1 MKPGVSDLL
10 LHIQNEILEAIA
22 SGDTLRD
29 IADLLCRR
37 IQNLVPT
44 IICSVLTVDPDQK
57 LHPLAGPSLPDA
69 YSEALDGIEAGP
81 TVGSCGT
88 AAYLGEAVIVSDIKS
103 DPLWAEF
110 KALALPLGL
119 RACWSTPIKSR
130 DGRVVG
136 TFAFY
141 YKTVRTPDELERR
154 IVQTCVHLCAIAIEH
169 EEVQARD
176 YKLAYFDTLTGL
188 SNRSRFDEMLCGRVH
203 DKADFGLLLVDIDH
217 LKSINDTMGHLV
229 GDFLIRS
236 VADMIDEDRP
246 GETAFRLGG
255 DEFAVI
261 VDGITTADDL
271 TVAAQGILDRT
282 SSSVTSGL
290 DTLFPS
296 VTIGGALF
304 GTDGIEANTLRQN
317 ADFAL
322 YHAKE
327 TARGGY
333 VQFRPELR
341 TSIIDRIRAIR
352 NVDAALAEGR
362 ITAYYQPIAQLASS
376 EIVGLEALVRM
387 TDPQGGVSPAGDF
400 AAAFSDTKIA
410 SRVTEKMLHQV
421 ASDIREWLELGIP
434 VEHVGI
440 NVTTGDFQNGNLQ
453 EKIEACFAKHNVPL
467 KHIVLEVNES
477 VFMGGSDQFVAKAVK
492 RLRDKGLLVALDDFG
507 TGYAS
512 LTHLISF
519 PVDVIKIDR
528 SFVEALAYG
537 KTSSVIVAAIMDM
550 ANRLDIRVIAEGIE
564 SLEQVRQLSELGCQ
578 FGQGYLF
585 GKPVSATDIR
595 ELLLEQHLR
604 SHTRFGSYPF
614 WL

>member
-10 LHIQNEILEAIA
+10 LHIQNEILEAVA
-22 SGDTLRD
+22 SGDTLQD

-37 IQNLVPT
+37 IENLVPA
-44 IICSVLTVDPDQK
+44 IVCSVLIVDSDRK

-81 TVGSCGT
+81 SVGSCGT
-88 AAYLGEAVIVSDIKS
+88 AAYRGEAVIVSDIES
-103 DPLWAEF
+103 DPLWADF

-141 YKTVRTPDELERR
+141 YRTVGTPDEMERR

-169 EEVQARD
+169 KEVQARD
-176 YKLAYFDTLTGL
+176 YKLAYFDALTGL

-203 DKADFGLLLVDIDH
+203 DQADFGLLLVDIDH
-217 LKSINDTMGHLV
+217 LKSVNDTMGHLV
-229 GDFLIRS
+229 GDFLIKS
-236 VADMIDEDRP
+236 VANMIGTDRP

-261 VDGITTADDL
+261 IDGVTTAEGL
-271 TVAAQGILDRT
+271 AAAAQDVLHRT
-282 SSSVTSGL
+282 SGPVTAGL

-304 GTDGIEANTLRQN
+304 GSDGVDANTLRQN

-327 TARGGY
+327 TDRGGY
-333 VQFRPELR
+333 VQFRSELR
-341 TSIIDRIRAIR
+341 TSIFDRIRAIR
-352 NVDAALAEGR
+352 NVDAALAEDR
-362 ITAYYQPIAQLASS
+362 IAAYYQPIAQLASS

-387 TDPQGGVSPAGDF
+387 TGLQGGVSPAGDF

-410 SRVTEKMLHQV
+410 ARVTEKMLNQV
-421 ASDIREWLELGIP
+421 ASDIRKWLDLGIP

-440 NVTTGDFQNGNLQ
+440 NVTTGDFQYGNLQ
-453 EKIEACFAKHNVPL
+453 AKIEACFAKQNVPL

-477 VFMGGSDQFVAKAVK
+477 VFMGGSDQFVAKAAK

-528 SFVEALAYG
+528 SFVGALANE
-537 KTSSVIVAAIMDM
+537 KASSVIVAAIMDM
-550 ANRLDIRVIAEGIE
+550 ANRLGMRVIAEGIE

-585 GKPVSATDIR
+585 GKAVSAADMG
-595 ELLLEQHLR
+595 ELLLEQHR
-604 SHTRFGSYPF
+604 RAHTRSGGYPS
-614 WL
+614 WH

>member
-10 LHIQNEILEAIA
+10 LHIQNEILEAVT
-22 SGDTLRD
+22 SGDPLRD

-37 IQNLVPT
+37 IENLVPT
-44 IICSVLTVDPDQK
+44 IVCSVLTVDPDQK

-81 TVGSCGT
+81 AVGSCGT

-103 DPLWAEF
+103 DPLWADF
-110 KALALPLGL
+110 KALALPLGF

-176 YKLAYFDTLTGL
+176 YKLAYFDALTGL
-188 SNRSRFDEMLCGRVH
+188 SNRTRFDEMLCTRIH
-203 DKADFGLLLVDIDH
+203 DRSDFGLLLVDIDH
-217 LKSINDTMGHLV
+217 LKSVNDTMGHLV

-236 VADMIDEDRP
+236 VANMIGEGRP
-246 GETAFRLGG
+246 RETAFRLGG

-261 VDGITTADDL
+261 IDGVTTADDL
-271 TVAAQGILDRT
+271 TAAAQDVLHRT
-282 SSSVTSGL
+282 SGAVTVGL

-296 VTIGGALF
+296 VTLGGALF
-304 GTDGIEANTLRQN
+304 GADGVEANTLRQN

-327 TARGGY
+327 TNRGGY

-341 TSIIDRIRAIR
+341 TSIVDRIRAIR
-352 NVDAALAEGR
+352 NVDAALVEGR

-387 TDPQGGVSPAGDF
+387 TDLQGAVSPAGDF

-410 SRVTEKMLHQV
+410 SRVTERMLHQV
-421 ASDIREWLELGIP
+421 ASDIREWLDLGIP

-440 NVTTGDFQNGNLQ
+440 NVTTGDFQYGNLQ
-453 EKIEACFAKHNVPL
+453 AKIEACFEKQNVPL
-467 KHIVLEVNES
+467 KHIVLEVSES

-528 SFVEALAYG
+528 SFVGALANG
-537 KTSSVIVAAIMDM
+537 KAGSVIVAAIMDM
-550 ANRLDIRVIAEGIE
+550 ANRLDMRVIAEGIE
-564 SLEQVRQLSELGCQ
+564 TIDQERQLSELGCQ

-585 GKPVSATDIR
+585 GKPVSAADIR
-595 ELLLEQHLR
+595 ELLLEQHR
-604 SHTRFGSYPF
+604 RAHTRSSSYPF

>member
-10 LHIQNEILEAIA
+10 LHIQNEILEAVA
-22 SGDTLRD
+22 SGDTLQD

-37 IQNLVPT
+37 IENLVPA
-44 IICSVLTVDPDQK
+44 IVCSVLTVDSDRK

-69 YSEALDGIEAGP
+69 YPEALDGIEAGP
-81 TVGSCGT
+81 SVGSCGT
-88 AAYLGEAVIVSDIKS
+88 AAYRGEAVIVSDIES
-103 DPLWAEF
+103 DPLWADF

-141 YKTVRTPDELERR
+141 YRTVRTPDEMERR

-169 EEVQARD
+169 KEVQARD
-176 YKLAYFDTLTGL
+176 YKLAYFDALTGL

-203 DKADFGLLLVDIDH
+203 DQADFGLLLVDIDH
-217 LKSINDTMGHLV
+217 LKSVNDTMGHLV
-229 GDFLIRS
+229 GDFLIKS
-236 VADMIDEDRP
+236 VANMIGTDRP

-261 VDGITTADDL
+261 IDGVTTAEGL
-271 TVAAQGILDRT
+271 AAAAQDVLHRT
-282 SSSVTSGL
+282 SGPVIAGL

-304 GTDGIEANTLRQN
+304 GSDGVDANTLRQN

-327 TARGGY
+327 TDRGGY
-333 VQFRPELR
+333 VQFRSELR
-341 TSIIDRIRAIR
+341 RSIFDRIRAIR
-352 NVDAALAEGR
+352 NVDAALAEDR
-362 ITAYYQPIAQLASS
+362 IAAYYQPIAQLASS

-387 TDPQGGVSPAGDF
+387 TGLQGGVSPAGDF

-410 SRVTEKMLHQV
+410 ARVTEKMLNQV
-421 ASDIREWLELGIP
+421 ASDIRKWLDLGIP

-440 NVTTGDFQNGNLQ
+440 NVTTGDFQYGNLQ
-453 EKIEACFAKHNVPL
+453 AKIEACFAKQNVPL

-477 VFMGGSDQFVAKAVK
+477 VFMGGSDQFVAKAAK

-528 SFVEALAYG
+528 SFVGALANE
-537 KTSSVIVAAIMDM
+537 KASSVIVAAIMDM
-550 ANRLDIRVIAEGIE
+550 ANRLGMRVIAEGIE

-585 GKPVSATDIR
+585 GKAVSAADMG
-595 ELLLEQHLR
+595 ELLLEQHR
-604 SHTRFGSYPF
+604 RAHTRSGGYPS
-614 WL
+614 WH

>member
-10 LHIQNEILEAIA
+10 LHIQNEILEAVA
-22 SGDTLRD
+22 SGDPLRD

-37 IQNLVPT
+37 IENLVPT
-44 IICSVLTVDPDQK
+44 IVCSVLTVDPDQK

-69 YSEALDGIEAGP
+69 YCEALDGIQAGP
-81 TVGSCGT
+81 SVGSCGT
-88 AAYLGEAVIVSDIKS
+88 AAYRGEAVIVSDIDS
-103 DPLWAEF
+103 DPLWADF

-119 RACWSTPIKSR
+119 RACWSTPVTSR
-130 DGRVVG
+130 NGRVVG

-169 EEVQARD
+169 KEVQARD
-176 YKLAYFDTLTGL
+176 YKLAYFDALTGL

-203 DKADFGLLLVDIDH
+203 DQANFGLLLVDIDH
-217 LKSINDTMGHLV
+217 LKSVNDTMGHLV
-229 GDFLIRS
+229 GDFLIKS
-236 VADMIDEDRP
+236 VANMIGKDRP

-261 VDGITTADDL
+261 IDGVTTAEGL
-271 TVAAQGILDRT
+271 AAAAQDVLHRT
-282 SSSVTSGL
+282 SGPATAGL

-304 GTDGIEANTLRQN
+304 GSDGVEANTLRQN

-327 TARGGY
+327 TDRGGY
-333 VQFRPELR
+333 VQFRSELR
-341 TSIIDRIRAIR
+341 TSIVDRIRVIR

-362 ITAYYQPIAQLASS
+362 IAAYYQPIAQLASS

-387 TDPQGGVSPAGDF
+387 TGLQGGLSPAGDF

-410 SRVTEKMLHQV
+410 SRITEKMLNQV
-421 ASDIREWLELGIP
+421 ASDIREWLDLGIP

-440 NVTTGDFQNGNLQ
+440 NVTTGDFQYGNLQ
-453 EKIEACFAKHNVPL
+453 AKIEACFAKQNVPL
-467 KHIVLEVNES
+467 KHIVLEVTES

-528 SFVEALAYG
+528 SFVAALANE
-537 KTSSVIVAAIMDM
+537 KASSVIVAAIMDM
-550 ANRLDIRVIAEGIE
+550 ANRLGMRVIAEGIE
-564 SLEQVRQLSELGCQ
+564 TLEQVRQLSELGCQ

-585 GKPVSATDIR
+585 GKAVSAADMG
-595 ELLLEQHLR
+595 ELLLEQHRRAHMR
-604 SHTRFGSYPF
+604 SGSYPS
-614 WL
+614 WH

>member
-10 LHIQNEILEAIA
+10 LHIQNEILEAVA
-22 SGDTLRD
+22 SGDTLHD
-29 IADLLCRR
+29 IAGLLCRR
-37 IQNLVPT
+37 IENLVPA
-44 IICSVLTVDPDQK
+44 IVCSVLTVDPDQK

-69 YSEALDGIEAGP
+69 YSEALEGIQAGP
-81 TVGSCGT
+81 NVGSCGT
-88 AAYLGEAVIVSDIKS
+88 AAYRGEAVIVADIES
-103 DPLWAEF
+103 DPLWADF

-141 YKTVRTPDELERR
+141 YRTVRTPDELERR

-169 EEVQARD
+169 EEVHARD
-176 YKLAYFDTLTGL
+176 YRLAYFDALTGL
-188 SNRSRFDEMLCGRVH
+188 SNRTRFDETLCGRVH
-203 DKADFGLLLVDIDH
+203 DKAGFGLLLVDIDH
-217 LKSINDTMGHLV
+217 LKSVNDTMGHLV
-229 GDFLIRS
+229 GDFLIKS
-236 VADMIDEDRP
+236 VANMIGKDRP

-261 VDGITTADDL
+261 IDGVTTAEDL
-271 TVAAQGILDRT
+271 AAAAQGVLHRT
-282 SSSVTSGL
+282 SGPVTAGV
-290 DTLFPS
+290 DTIFPS

-304 GTDGIEANTLRQN
+304 GADGVEANTLRQN

-327 TARGGY
+327 TNRGGY
-333 VQFRPELR
+333 VQFRTELR
-341 TSIIDRIRAIR
+341 TSIIDRICAIR
-352 NVDAALAEGR
+352 TVDAALAEGR
-362 ITAYYQPIAQLASS
+362 ITAHYQPIAQLASS
-376 EIVGLEALVRM
+376 EIVGLEALVRI
-387 TDPQGGVSPAGDF
+387 TDLKGTVSPAGDF

-410 SRVTEKMLHQV
+410 SRVTEIMLNQV
-421 ASDIREWLELGIP
+421 ASDIREWLDLGIP

-440 NVTTGDFQNGNLQ
+440 NVTTGDFQYGNLQ
-453 EKIEACFAKHNVPL
+453 AKIEACFAKQNVPL

-512 LTHLISF
+512 LTHLMSF

-528 SFVEALAYG
+528 SFVGALAIG
-537 KTSSVIVAAIMDM
+537 KASSVIVAAIMDM
-550 ANRLDIRVIAEGIE
+550 ANRLDMRVIAEGIE

-585 GKPVSATDIR
+585 GKPVSAADIR
-595 ELLLEQHLR
+595 ELLLEQHRRAHAR
-604 SHTRFGSYPF
+604 SGIYPS
-614 WL
+614 WY